1 MSCACFTA
9 VRVAEPRR
17 PSASPVG
24 PGNGQPVVPTTEQ
37 IIELQRLLIARKML
51 TGEADGRLGS
61 ATRTAV
67 KQAQLKVGLP
77 ADAYPTAE
85 LIERLKT
92 VR

>member
-1 MSCACFTA
+1 MVYATTA
-9 VRVAEPRR
+9 AYFGTRLAGAPQV
-17 PSASPVG
+17 S

-37 IIELQRLLIARKML
+37 IQELQRLLIARRML

-61 ATRTAV
+61 QTRAAV

-77 ADAYPTAE
+77 ADAYPTVE
-85 LIERLKT
+85 LIERLRA